1 MSKGKI
7 LKIGYGKC
15 FASFGELAQG
25 RLSNGSDFLIT
36 LPIDLWSIC
45 DLTCKS
51 RNGKTT
57 IKCKYEKST
66 EIAKKIV
73 NDLGLDYGF
82 DIEIKFLRSIP
93 IGKGMSSSTADMI
106 SVYRAFQEVFGFIVT
121 SEYLSKVFSEIEPH
135 DGLMYKSCVGYDHRI
150 GKLLSDF
157 KYVPQFEIVAVD
169 GGGTLDTL
177 QYNQNLLFS
186 ETHISQYDILY
197 ESFTTAF
204 ANKDDKKIAKLA
216 LEATRL
222 QFERTER
229 KILKYGLDEFEN
241 LGASGVISTHS
252 GTCVG
257 FIFMP
262 GENEKIKKAE
272 DYIAEG
278 SVLSTKTLK
287 FFG

>member
-1 MSKGKI
+1 MKT
-7 LKIGYGKC
+7 GYGKC

-45 DLTCKS
+45 DLSCKPKD
-51 RNGKTT
+51 GPTT

-66 EIAKKIV
+66 AIAEKIV
-73 NDLGLDYGF
+73 KDLDLQEGYE
-82 DIEIKFLRSIP
+82 IEIKFLRGIP

-121 SEYLSKVFSEIEPH
+121 GEYLSKVFSKIEPH
-135 DGLMYKSCVGYDHRI
+135 EGLMYKSCTAYDHRK
-150 GKLLSDF
+150 GVLLNDY

-177 QYNQNLLFS
+177 EYNQNLTFS
-186 ETHISQYDILY
+186 DEHIKKYDTLY
-197 ESFTTAF
+197 SSFTQAF
-204 ANKDDKKIAKLA
+204 KNKDDKKIAELA
-216 LEATRL
+216 LEATKV
-222 QFERTER
+222 QYERTGR
-229 KILKYGLDEFEN
+229 SILKYALEEYEN
-241 LGASGVISTHS
+241 LGAIGVVSTHS

-257 FIFMP
+257 FVFES
-262 GENEKIKKAE
+262 GALDKVKRAE
-272 DYIAEG
+272 DYIKSG
-278 SVLSTKTLK
+278 KVFTTKTLK